1 MGNGITTIT
10 LLIALTASFA
20 YINFRWI
27 KLPSTIGIMFM
38 ALACSLLL
46 VVVGQFHN
54 PFLHLPVKFLSR
66 VHFESV
72 VMNILLSFLLFAGS
86 IHVDVKK
93 LKREIIPVASFA
105 TISVVLSTVIV
116 GILLYAAFKLF
127 GQQLDLI
134 YCLLFGALISP
145 TDPIAALG
153 ILKKAGIPSSL
164 EAKITGESLFNDG
177 IGVALFIT
185 LLDVATNGTS
195 KFSIGDVTWLII
207 REAIG
212 GIMWGFVIGYIG
224 FWLLRSINQVP
235 GRSINYT
242 RYCNGGLLSG
252 LSISCF
258 GFAYNGGGRNYNWK
272 QRKSRG
278 FISTKQRL
286 SRKIWEL
293 IDEILNAVL
302 FLLIGFEVLVIPFSM
317 SILYIGLIAIVIV
330 LLARFISVLIPT
342 FILSFRLS
350 FEKNMIPILTWGAL
364 RGGISVALALLLP
377 DNMHSYEIV
386 PITYIVVI
394 FSILTQGLTIGKLV
408 RQSVKKRKN
417 PPPPPFLLPPPPSS
431 FSPFTL
437 PPPPPSSSHP
447 SLPPYPPFYNSQC
460 SIFNIQNLNE

>member
-1 MGNGITTIT
+1 MLQTSIYYRHLNVEEFMGNGITTIT

-93 LKREIIPVASFA
+93 LKREIITVASFA

-224 FWLLRSINQVP
+224 FWLLRSIDQYQVEVLITLAIVMV
-235 GRSINYT
+235 GYYLAYQFHVS
-242 RYCNGGLLSG
+242 GLLTMVVAG
-252 LSISCF
+252 IIIGNKGRAEALSAQSKDYLGKF
-258 GFAYNGGGRNYNWK
+258 
-272 QRKSRG
+272 
-278 FISTKQRL
+278 
-286 SRKIWEL
+286 WEL

-364 RGGISVALALLLP
+364 RGGISVALALSLP

-394 FSILTQGLTIGKLV
+394 FSILVQGLTIGKLV
-408 RQSVKKRKN
+408 RQSLKK
-417 PPPPPFLLPPPPSS
+417 
-431 FSPFTL
+431 
-437 PPPPPSSSHP
+437 
-447 SLPPYPPFYNSQC
+447 
-460 SIFNIQNLNE
+460 